1 MKVCITSYGRNMDD
15 IVDPCFGDN
24 SVFLIVDTE
33 TGTME
38 AVDNTSCS
46 ATEGDGFELAQRL
59 LELGVKAVITGNV
72 SPEDFRAL
80 RAAGILVYT
89 GASGRARD
97 ALIRFEMDDLTR
109 LGNPAVGLVR
119 ELT

>member
-1 MKVCITSYGRNMDD
+1 MKICITSYGRHMED

-24 SVFLIVDTE
+24 SIFLIVDTE

-38 AVDNTSCS
+38 AVDNASCS
-46 ATEGDGFELAQRL
+46 ATQGDGFELAQRM

-80 RAAGILVYT
+80 KAAGILVYT

-97 ALIRFEMDDLTR
+97 ALVRFEMGDLTR
-109 LGNPAVGLVR
+109 LGSPGGGVSR